1 MTFEY
6 PEWLRDP
13 QDYAVQQERYR
24 HDQALN
30 TYGEFAMFVLRW
42 TIRDFK
48 AGLVERCSE
57 CMIAYGKIAD
67 TYQQPAR
74 KDCPACYGTS
84 FEGGIR
90 AKIVRT
96 SLWDANEEDYQDAR
110 RGESVLQTASVQST
124 SDFRMRTGD
133 YIFRADGSRWQ
144 MRTVST
150 NALRTGF
157 LEPEHRTEV
166 GYNYG
171 LVQREDED
179 TVAYMIPPATA
190 DLIAILDVRDV
201 RYPPDFSAHEE
212 INGSLQSVV

>member
-6 PEWLRDP
+6 PQWLRDP
-13 QDYAVQQERYR
+13 QGYAVQQERYR

-30 TYGEFAMFVLRW
+30 TYGEYAMFVLRW
-42 TIRDFK
+42 TIRDHK

-57 CMIAYGKIAD
+57 CYLAHGKIAE
-67 TYQQPAR
+67 TYEQPSR
-74 KDCPACYGTS
+74 RDCPSCYGTT

-90 AKIVRT
+90 AKIIRT

-110 RGESVLQTASVQST
+110 RGESILQTASVQST

-179 TVAYMIPPATA
+179 TVAYLIPPATA
-190 DLIAILDVRDV
+190 DLIDILDVSSLRT
-201 RYPPDFSAHEE
+201 PPDFSAHEE
-212 INGSLQSVV
+212 INGSLESVV

>member
-6 PEWLRDP
+6 PQWLRDP
-13 QDYAVQQERYR
+13 QGYAIQQERYR

-30 TYGEFAMFVLRW
+30 TYGEYAMFVLRW
-42 TIRDFK
+42 TIRDYK

-57 CMIAYGKIAD
+57 CFLARGKIAE

-74 KDCPACYGTS
+74 KDCPSCFGTT

-90 AKIVRT
+90 AKITRQ

-110 RGESVLQTASVQST
+110 RGESILQTASVQST

-179 TVAYMIPPATA
+179 TVAYLIPPATA
-190 DLIAILDVRDV
+190 DLIDILDVSYART
-201 RYPPDFSAHEE
+201 PPDFSAFEE
-212 INGSLQSVV
+212 IHGPLESVV